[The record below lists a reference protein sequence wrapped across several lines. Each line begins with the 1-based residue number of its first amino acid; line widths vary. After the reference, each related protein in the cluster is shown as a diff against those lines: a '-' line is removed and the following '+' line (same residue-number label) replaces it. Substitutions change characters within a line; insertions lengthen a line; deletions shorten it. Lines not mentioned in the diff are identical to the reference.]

1 MQSQE
6 STQLTGQWNPARWWA
21 CLPRLV
27 LGAGIGS
34 VLLCSSQAAVA
45 EPFTVADV
53 RVVLEISPPHQ
64 TYDNGQVAGLTTA
77 VVELMLQHAKL
88 KPRYE
93 VYPWARAFRIAAST
107 PDVLIYNMA
116 RTPER
121 EHQFEWIGKVGSYK
135 FGFLKLAS
143 RQDIQVNT
151 LQDVHR
157 YVVGAQ
163 RDDFSAEWLRT
174 VAKQPPAQ
182 LQLQPDVIETWR
194 LLVNGKLDLMIDDPS
209 AIDDMLVKHQLFV
222 TDIEFLL
229 FVPELEQ
236 QTWIA
241 LKKGSDPKLVQRLR
255 QAYRQVE
262 KSAELRT
269 VMELG
274 LP

>member
-1 MQSQE
+1 M
-6 STQLTGQWNPARWWA
+6 TGQRNS
-21 CLPRLV
+21 PRCRAWSPQLV
-27 LGAGIGS
+27 LAAGFCIA
-34 VLLCSSQAAVA
+34 LLYSSMAAFA
-45 EPFTVADV
+45 EPLTVADV

-64 TYDNGQVAGLTTA
+64 TYDNGKVAGLTTA
-77 VVELMLQHAKL
+77 VVERMLSHAKL
-88 KPRYE
+88 SPSYE

-143 RQDIQVNT
+143 RQDIQVKT

-174 VAKQPPAQ
+174 VAKQPSAQ

-209 AIDDMLVKHQLFV
+209 AIDDMLVKHQLLV

>member
-1 MQSQE
+1 MI
-6 STQLTGQWNPARWWA
+6 GQWN
-21 CLPRLV
+21 LPRCWAWLFKGCSTAIIGGAL
-27 LGAGIGS
+27 LGFSGFGLAN
-34 VLLCSSQAAVA
+34 
-45 EPFTVADV
+45 PKPADQL

-64 TYDNGQVAGLTTA
+64 TFENGKVAGLTTA
-77 VVELMLQHAKL
+77 VVELMLHHAKL
-88 KPRYE
+88 TPQYE
-93 VYPWARAFRIAAST
+93 VYPWARAYRIAEST
-107 PDVLIYNMA
+107 PNVLIYNMA

-121 EHQFEWIGKVGSYK
+121 EQSFEWIGVVGSYK

-143 RQDIQVNT
+143 RQDIQVQT

-174 VAKQPPAQ
+174 VAKQPAAQ
-182 LQLQPDVIETWR
+182 MQLQPDVVETWR

-209 AIDDMLVKHQLFV
+209 AIDDMLVKHQLNR
-222 TDIEFLL
+222 TDIKFLL

-236 QTWIA
+236 LTWIA
-241 LKKGSDPKLVQRLR
+241 LKKGSDPKLVKRLR
-255 QAYRQVE
+255 SAYQQVE
-262 KSAELRT
+262 DSTELKK